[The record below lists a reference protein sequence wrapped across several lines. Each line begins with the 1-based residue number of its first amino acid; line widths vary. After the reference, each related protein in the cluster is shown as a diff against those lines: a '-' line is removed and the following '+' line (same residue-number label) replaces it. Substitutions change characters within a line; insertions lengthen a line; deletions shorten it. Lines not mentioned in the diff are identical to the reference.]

1 MPLSL
6 HSEIAATYGPVLEG
20 LAAAPKTAPH
30 DLAGVRNIL
39 DAMINGVANSIPAD
53 PDIQL
58 TTYEAPSYDGHIVKI
73 TRLAM
78 TEEAAATDTIPPSPG
93 PAVLYAHGGGF
104 IHGDVA
110 TWTRFVQRY
119 VRELNIP
126 FFAVEYRL
134 APEHP
139 FPAATEDLYAAL
151 QWLQSHA
158 DELGVDPA
166 RIATMGH
173 SAGSSIAAALGIMA
187 RDRGVEPPIAKQ
199 ILLYPALDDRNTAAR
214 PAIDPLTFWPSHWS
228 IVAWNAYL
236 GADNVGKDD
245 VSPYVAPARLD
256 DFQGLPKTYL
266 DVGVLDILRD
276 ECISF
281 AAGIAKEDI
290 EVEVHVYPGM
300 PHGFDLTTE
309 RYETLDRAVAN
320 RVAALKGV

>member
-1 MPLSL
+1 MLALGAMLGWILQPRRL
-6 HSEIAATYGPVLEG
+6 HSEISATYGPVLAG
-20 LAAAPKTAPH
+20 LAAAPKIAPH
-30 DLAGVRNIL
+30 DRAGVRNIL
-39 DAMINGVANSIPAD
+39 DGMINGVANTIPAN
-53 PDIQL
+53 PDIQII
-58 TTYEAPSYDGHIVKI
+58 TYEAPSYDGHMAKI

-78 TEEAAATDTIPPSPG
+78 TEAAPSSDTTSSPG
-93 PAVLYAHGGGF
+93 PAV
-104 IHGDVA
+104 
-110 TWTRFVQRY
+110 
-119 VRELNIP
+119 P
-126 FFAVEYRL
+126 YRL

-139 FPAATEDLYAAL
+139 FPTATEDLYAAL
-151 QWLQSHA
+151 KWLQSHV

-173 SAGSSIAAALGIMA
+173 SAGGSLAAALGIMA

-236 GADNVGKDD
+236 GADKVGKDD
-245 VSPYVAPARLD
+245 VSPYAAPARVD
-256 DFQGLPKTYL
+256 NFKGLPKTYL

-300 PHGFDLTTE
+300 PHGFDLATE
-309 RYETLDRAVAN
+309 
-320 RVAALKGV
+320 